1 MSLNVTSSNLATS
14 ATLTSALIWRA
25 RKEGFGSIFV
35 TPAVLAVLFGVITV
49 TASLASGPGSS
60 ASAGQSVLGVPI
72 TSTGQMAGLMLLPMI
87 FLVGL
92 GMGGGL
98 CAQALLGSEI
108 TSGSFELWLSRLGP
122 RAIATGLFKAAVAG
136 LLAIW
141 VMLVVIGGAFF
152 GILATLPSGP
162 LPVNLPYVLFCLLL
176 PLLLGLAGVAASIG
190 ITLMNPK
197 LASANA
203 RGIAHGTGAIVTL
216 IAVLPQLIAV
226 LVVVILGR
234 TGTSLIV
241 IGGIGVAIAVIAAAV
256 AIVLGA
262 FRLSRDQIVSS
273 L

>member
-1 MSLNVTSSNLATS
+1 MMKANATSS

-25 RKEGFGSIFV
+25 RKEGFSSIFV
-35 TPAVLAVLFGVITV
+35 TPAVLAVLFGVIT
-49 TASLASGPGSS
+49 TIASMASGSGG
-60 ASAGQSVLGVPI
+60 ASGGESVLGVPI
-72 TSTGQMAGLMLLPMI
+72 TSTGQVAGLMLLPMI

-108 TSGSFELWLSRLGP
+108 TSGSFELWLSRMGP
-122 RAIATGLFKAAVAG
+122 RAIAAGLFKAAVAG

-141 VMLVVIGGAFF
+141 VMLIVIGGAFF
-152 GILATLPSGP
+152 GILAVLPSGP

-176 PLLLGLAGVAASIG
+176 PLLLGLAGVAAAIG

-216 IAVLPQLIAV
+216 IAVLPQLIVV
-226 LVVVILGR
+226 LVVVVLGR
-234 TGTSLIV
+234 TGASLIV
-241 IGGIGVAIAVIAAAV
+241 ISGIGVAIAVIAAAV

-262 FRLSRDQIVSS
+262 LRLSRDQIVSS

>member
-1 MSLNVTSSNLATS
+1 MKTNATS
-14 ATLTSALIWRA
+14 GATLTSALIWRA
-25 RKEGFGSIFV
+25 RKEGFSAIFL
-35 TPAVLAVLFGVITV
+35 TPAVLAVLFGVITTV
-49 TASLASGPGSS
+49 ASLASGPARSGAS
-60 ASAGQSVLGVPI
+60 ASATVLGVPI
-72 TSTGQMAGLMLLPMI
+72 TSTSQMTGLMLLPMI

-98 CAQALLGSEI
+98 CAQALLSSEI

-122 RAIATGLFKAAVAG
+122 RAIAAGLVKTAVAE

-141 VMLVVIGGAFF
+141 VMLIVIGGAFF
-152 GILATLPSGP
+152 AILAALPSGP
-162 LPVNLPYVLFCLLL
+162 LPVNPPYVLFCLLL
-176 PLLLGLAGVAASIG
+176 PLLLGLAGVAAAIG

-216 IAVLPQLIAV
+216 IAILPQLVVV

-234 TGTSLIV
+234 TGASLAVIV
-241 IGGIGVAIAVIAAAV
+241 AIGVAVAVVAAAI
-256 AIVLGA
+256 AIILGA
-262 FRLSRDQIVSS
+262 TKLSRDQIVSS